1 MKLKIKQKNIQGDI
15 SDMSDLPSI
24 KCGGVS
30 VFVSLFYFVV
40 FCFLFLNVPN
50 KKYKKSAKPRRLN
63 DRPRLKITTT
73 SNNNNNKERHSQPAR
88 DKDRE
93 TETETQRERD
103 TERHRDR
110 DSEGDRDWLTNISTH
125 GQRCYTAFSVGTC
138 CCCGHLS

>member
-63 DRPRLKITTT
+63 DMPQLKMTTT
-73 SNNNNNKERHSQPAR
+73 SNNNNNNNKERHSQPAR

-93 TETETQRERD
+93 TETETQRERETLRD
-103 TERHRDR
+103 TET
-110 DSEGDRDWLTNISTH
+110 ET
-125 GQRCYTAFSVGTC
+125 QRETETG
-138 CCCGHLS
+138 